1 MTEITIYFDIRN
13 SSLIRIQT
21 KKKKKEKHGI
31 STQNI
36 LFIPTQKRGEEV
48 GGEGAR
54 RFHMYNVSFNNSSGI
69 LIMQLPVAL
78 LSCTTETTDRN
89 LKSLKTPKNVY
100 ENL

>member
-1 MTEITIYFDIRN
+1 MHPK
-13 SSLIRIQT
+13 
-21 KKKKKEKHGI
+21 KKKKKEKHGT

-48 GGEGAR
+48 GGEGAKR
-54 RFHMYNVSFNNSSGI
+54 LHIYNVLFNNSSGI

-78 LSCTTETTDRN
+78 PSCTTETDRN
-89 LKSLKTPKNVY
+89 LKSLKTPQNVC